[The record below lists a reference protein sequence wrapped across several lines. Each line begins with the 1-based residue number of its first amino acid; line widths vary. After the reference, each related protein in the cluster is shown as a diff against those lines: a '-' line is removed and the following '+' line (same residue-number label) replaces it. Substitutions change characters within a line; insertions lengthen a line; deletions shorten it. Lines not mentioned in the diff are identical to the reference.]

1 MIRNDLLSNAQ
12 YGFRSKRSCVLQLLE
27 AMEQWTKSLDHG
39 VPVDIIY
46 LDFKKAFDSV
56 PHRRLLTKLK
66 AYGIRGQILDWI
78 EDFLTYRRQRV

>member
-1 MIRNDLLSNAQ
+1 
-12 YGFRSKRSCVLQLLE
+12 
-27 AMEQWTKSLDHG
+27 LDHG

-56 PHRRLLTKLK
+56 PLRRILTKLK

-78 EDFLTYRRQRV
+78 EDFATDRRQRVKGTLAQNLTTCFFGPITHLIF